1 MVTAWQIV
9 LPVLLIAAM
18 SLIIPLAI
26 VLGHRHPTG
35 ALLLSGGGSLVAF
48 TAFWLV
54 FTGSSLL
61 DGTNSPPQG
70 GTSGGEIARAVL
82 FALGTLLLLAAWTLS
97 LNAAAQAG
105 RWEWIVLLV
114 LAGFLSFAAL
124 VAVLY
129 LSDGCPAGPPDGG
142 FGPCALTPAAQ
153 MLIMAGTVAGPAAV
167 LAYRRRPRVRWRA
180 GLPEGLST
188 SRIGA
193 THEAGGSAWHTDSE
207 DLPSEP

>member
-1 MVTAWQIV
+1 MGTAWQ
-9 LPVLLIAAM
+9 LVLLIASM

-48 TAFWLV
+48 SALWLV
-54 FTGSSLL
+54 FDGSSLL
-61 DGTNSPPQG
+61 DGSATQA

-82 FALGTLLLLAAWTLS
+82 IAGTLLLIAAWTLA
-97 LNAAAQAG
+97 LNAAVQAR

-114 LAGFLSFAAL
+114 LAGSLSFAAL

-129 LSDGCPAGPPDGG
+129 LPDGCPAGPPDA
-142 FGPCALTPAAQ
+142 FGPCAVAPAAQ

-167 LAYRRRPRVRWRA
+167 LAYRLRTHIPWRVPGRA
-180 GLPEGLST
+180 GLPEGLSI
-188 SRIGA
+188 SRLGTA
-193 THEAGGSAWHTDSE
+193 DDAGGSARPKDS
-207 DLPSEP
+207 DLRSER